1 MGKGWDLGFADAGC
15 TGKSSHSAAPDPY
28 DWPLTDRSHAV
39 YMHASG
45 APSSACEQRW
55 TLEMVAAV
63 EVAVV
68 HLLVLPLLLCLPWH
82 AILFYEGLVNGRP
95 NKLCGSN

>member
-68 HLLVLPLLLCLPWH
+68 HLWLAAAGPALAARPTLVCST
-82 AILFYEGLVNGRP
+82 FQ
-95 NKLCGSN
+95 